1 MALEITDKNFEEVLQ
16 QKEITLIDFWA
27 EWCGPCK
34 MLGPVIDELS
44 KDNAE
49 NSSVAIGKANVDN
62 NKELAFKYG
71 IRSIPTMIFFKN
83 GEMVDKLIG
92 FKNKGELQTKINS
105 LLN

>member
-49 NSSVAIGKANVDN
+49 NLSVVIGKANVDD

-83 GEMVDKLIG
+83 GEMVDKLVG
-92 FKNKGELQTKINS
+92 FKNKVELQTKINS

>member
-1 MALEITDKNFEEVLQ
+1 MALEITEKNFEEVLQ

-83 GEMVDKLIG
+83 GEMVDKLVG
-92 FKNKGELQTKINS
+92 FKNKGEIQTKINS

>member
-1 MALEITDKNFEEVLQ
+1 MALEITEKNFEEVLQ

-92 FKNKGELQTKINS
+92 FKNKVELQTKINS